1 MGLTALPKAVILSY
15 CYDSTEE
22 GKNQSESG
30 VLLYEICEK
39 TVLTGRASCH
49 SPCFYAILKDNLNAE
64 GAVEIMPE
72 EKDIRTMID
81 EDIDRVERVWE
92 ASSYDSEAMEGLFR
106 LLLEHYAERIEGFTK
121 GLKVIQPYEDIADMA
136 ENYRENVRTLLERM
150 KLFRENDYSNEG
162 LIEYSIAKE
171 HEELNFNADFTTVRL
186 EIGMMQGLSLAER
199 EDIMAHLDAMET
211 ICAQVT
217 PKKERW
223 EMLREHLVWLS
234 GKEVTV
240 AMKILPLFFRIN

>member
-1 MGLTALPKAVILSY
+1 M
-15 CYDSTEE
+15 
-22 GKNQSESG
+22 ESG
-30 VLLYEICEK
+30 VLLQCFCDFCEK
-39 TVLTGRASCH
+39 TVLTGRASCQ

-64 GAVEIMPE
+64 GVVEDMPE

-92 ASSYDSEAMEGLFR
+92 ASSYDSDALEELFR

-121 GLKVIQPYEDIADMA
+121 RLKVIQPYEDIADMA

-150 KLFRENDYSNEG
+150 KLFRENGYSNEG

-171 HEELNFNADFTTVRL
+171 REELNFNADFTTVRL

-199 EDIMAHLDAMET
+199 EDIMVHLDAMET
-211 ICAQVT
+211 ICAQVAL
-217 PKKERW
+217 KKERW

-234 GKEVTV
+234 GKDVTV

>member
-1 MGLTALPKAVILSY
+1 M
-15 CYDSTEE
+15 
-22 GKNQSESG
+22 
-30 VLLYEICEK
+30 YEFCEK

-64 GAVEIMPE
+64 GAVETMPE

-92 ASSYDSEAMEGLFR
+92 ASSYDSEALEGLFR